1 MGRHGHQ
8 PGTAR
13 CSGATSHLRCLRFR
27 GFIVQMLAR
36 VKFFIFWSFA
46 VIFVELLSVR
56 TWMCNF
62 CVFLEGGGR
71 RDPRL
76 LAFTVLVS
84 ALPEA
89 SGAMR
94 RSLLVTL
101 AESVS

>member
-1 MGRHGHQ
+1 MGRRGHQ

-13 CSGATSHLRCLRFR
+13 CSGAASHLRCLRFC

-62 CVFLEGGGR
+62 RVFLGDGR

-84 ALPEA
+84 ALPEV